1 LLYNDSN
8 DLTVESFMGH
18 IFISYSRTDTE
29 YAHGLADV
37 LQSKGLDVWIDAR
50 LDYGSQ
56 WPLEL
61 QKQLDSCAAF
71 IVIMTPRSFASEW
84 VQSELQRARR
94 KLKPIFPLLLEGD
107 EPWLSVESTQ
117 FYDVRGGKLPDARFY
132 SALQRVK
139 AAGETASTLQAP
151 KPSTEEKTS
160 VSSSFPRLGVRVLI
174 ALIALAAVAFAACAI
189 LAAGPLLGGL
199 LNISARATPEASTP
213 NVGLRQTAA
222 PTLPP
227 VATFTPLPTESLP
240 TATERPDPTAI
251 PPTATSEPILVTDQ
265 YDISLCCG
273 DPGTQRS
280 TPLDFTIPVETVGVL
295 RIEFSA
301 ATDRLACSDIVL
313 HILWDDVEIY
323 STERIGPVS
332 GRLTTGSVDLGP
344 LISRGSH
351 TLTLSPEGVVG
362 GCNTGALGGW
372 AGQLIVHTSAF
383 P

>member
-1 LLYNDSN
+1 
-8 DLTVESFMGH
+8 MGH

-29 YAHGLADV
+29 YAHKLADV
-37 LQSKGLDVWIDAR
+37 LQSKGLEIWIDAR

-61 QKQLDSCAAF
+61 QKQLDSCEAF

-84 VQSELQRARR
+84 VQSELQRAKR

-139 AAGETASTLQAP
+139 TTSQTDSTLQAH
-151 KPSTEEKTS
+151 KPSAKEVTT
-160 VSSSFPRLGVRVLI
+160 VSPYFPKLAPGAWI
-174 ALIALAAVAFAACAI
+174 AAVALGAVILTACAVF
-189 LAAGPLLGGL
+189 AVPLLGRL
-199 LNISARATPEASTP
+199 LNSPPSLPVDSSSTP
-213 NVGLRQTAA
+213 DVSIRETAA
-222 PTLPP
+222 PSLPSEP
-227 VATFTPLPTESLP
+227 TFTSLPTEIPPTDNPP
-240 TATERPDPTAI
+240 TATPI
-251 PPTATSEPILVTDQ
+251 PLTATSEPILVTDH

-280 TPLDFTIPVETVGVL
+280 APLDFTIPVETVGVL

-301 ATDRLACSDIVL
+301 ATDRLACSDMVL
-313 HILWDDVEIY
+313 HILWDGVEIY
-323 STERIGPVS
+323 STDRIGPVS